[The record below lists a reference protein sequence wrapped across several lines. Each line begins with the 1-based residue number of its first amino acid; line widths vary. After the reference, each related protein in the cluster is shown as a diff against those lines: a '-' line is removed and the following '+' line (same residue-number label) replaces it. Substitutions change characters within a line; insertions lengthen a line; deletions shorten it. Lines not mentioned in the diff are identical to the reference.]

1 MKESRYAVVLLI
13 FASAKI
19 SLLLGEEAQP
29 TNRTKEDH
37 VTLNTSLTTGVPNDS
52 PLAVNSSTS
61 ETEEDS
67 NVATA
72 PPPTQA
78 INGSAATAQDVS
90 PDCIGSLFDLRQ
102 AYFNSKT
109 APGHGSQD
117 NTIFSFYPT
126 DAVKYTTL
134 AMFYSVSTVEDEDQ
148 VESFSPNPSGCC
160 NPHNTSTCKVL
171 LRYRSYLYRAI
182 YPPLIYLFAFPPSP
196 FLMSKMN
203 KSINRK
209 MSKFGVRKLCWK
221 VPPFCHPSKMV
232 DRQSDYV
239 ILKEFTAQVNATHT
253 YACTLLPAHTHTHK
267 HRNKHTCKHTHTH
280 THTHANTHTNTHT
293 RTLCTYNCILQ
304 LCMSHVFIWVYSFI
318 CLYVTIQLSNYNIA
332 HSCSVVYT

>member
-19 SLLLGEEAQP
+19 SLLLGEEVQP
-29 TNRTKEDH
+29 ANRTEVDR

-61 ETEEDS
+61 ATEEDS

-78 INGSAATAQDVS
+78 INRSAAPAQDVR
-90 PDCIGSLFDLRQ
+90 PDCIGSVVDLRQ
-102 AYFNSKT
+102 AYFDSKT
-109 APGHGSQD
+109 APGHWSQD

-134 AMFYSVSTVEDEDQ
+134 AMFYSVSTVEDGDQ

-160 NPHNTSTCKVL
+160 NPHNTSTCKVF

-239 ILKEFTAQVNATHT
+239 LLKEFTAQVNVTHT
-253 YACTLLPAHTHTHK
+253 YACTLLPAHTHTHTNTDTNTHANTHTRK
-267 HRNKHTCKHTHTH
+267 YTHTNTHTHMQTHTHTCKHTHAH
-280 THTHANTHTNTHT
+280 YV
-293 RTLCTYNCILQ
+293 RTIVYCNCACRMYLFGFILSSA
-304 LCMSHVFIWVYSFI
+304 CM
-318 CLYVTIQLSNYNIA
+318 
-332 HSCSVVYT
+332 